1 MQSILIAA
9 ALALGAAVPMSQA
22 TAAGTAQQ
30 PVKKSLSAPEVVR
43 HYGTL
48 VHANYADSI
57 ASAKTMRRAIQAFLS
72 APSEQGLQRARQA
85 WIDAREYYGQTEA
98 FRFYAGPIDNDDG
111 PEGQI
116 NAWPM
121 DESYVDYVEGNPDAG
136 IINNRKEAITKKRLA
151 ELNEHDGE
159 ENVSTGWHAIEFMLW
174 GQDLSDQGPGNRP
187 YTDYVDGKKPN
198 ADRRRQYLK
207 VVTELLIDDLQS
219 VADQWKPGVA
229 GNFRARFEKTPEDA
243 LRRIF
248 VGLGSL
254 SRGEL
259 AGERLEVA
267 MASRDQEDEH
277 SCFSDNT
284 HRDAVA
290 NAQGIL
296 NVWLGRY
303 RRLDGSVLQGPGI
316 RDWVAARDSA
326 LADRTTRQIAQSVEA
341 AQAIP
346 APFDQAIQGARDAA
360 SRTRIQ
366 ATIDSLVQQSK
377 DLVEAAS
384 AVGIAQLNLVDPKA
398 P

>member
-22 TAAGTAQQ
+22 IAAGTAQQ

-159 ENVSTGWHAIEFMLW
+159 
-174 GQDLSDQGPGNRP
+174 
-187 YTDYVDGKKPN
+187 
-198 ADRRRQYLK
+198 
-207 VVTELLIDDLQS
+207 
-219 VADQWKPGVA
+219 
-229 GNFRARFEKTPEDA
+229 
-243 LRRIF
+243 
-248 VGLGSL
+248 
-254 SRGEL
+254 
-259 AGERLEVA
+259 
-267 MASRDQEDEH
+267 
-277 SCFSDNT
+277 
-284 HRDAVA
+284 
-290 NAQGIL
+290 
-296 NVWLGRY
+296 
-303 RRLDGSVLQGPGI
+303 
-316 RDWVAARDSA
+316 
-326 LADRTTRQIAQSVEA
+326 
-341 AQAIP
+341 
-346 APFDQAIQGARDAA
+346 
-360 SRTRIQ
+360 
-366 ATIDSLVQQSK
+366 
-377 DLVEAAS
+377 
-384 AVGIAQLNLVDPKA
+384 
-398 P
+398 

>member
-1 MQSILIAA
+1 M
-9 ALALGAAVPMSQA
+9 
-22 TAAGTAQQ
+22 
-30 PVKKSLSAPEVVR
+30 VK

-48 VHANYADSI
+48 VHANYSDSI
-57 ASAKTMRRAIQAFLS
+57 SSAKTMQKAIGAFLAS
-72 APSEQGLQRARQA
+72 PSEQGLNNARKA
-85 WIDAREYYGQTEA
+85 WLDAREYYGQTEA
-98 FRFYAGPIDNDDG
+98 FRFYAGPIDNDEG

-121 DESYVDYVEGNPDAG
+121 DESYVDYVEGNPNAG

-174 GQDLSDQGPGNRP
+174 GQDLNDKGPGARP
-187 YTDYVDGKKPN
+187 YTDFVDGKKSN
-198 ADRRRQYLK
+198 ADRRREYLK
-207 VVTELLIDDLQS
+207 VVTELLIEDLQS
-219 VADQWKPGVA
+219 VADQWKPGSPK
-229 GNFRARFEKTPEDA
+229 NFRAQFEKKPDDA

-267 MASRDQEDEH
+267 LASRDQEDEH

-284 HRDAVA
+284 HRDAVT

-296 NVWLGRY
+296 NVWQGSY
-303 RRLDGSVLQGPGI
+303 KRLDGSELQGPGI
-316 RDWVAARDSA
+316 RDWVASKDSA
-326 LADRTTRQIAQSVEA
+326 LADRTTRQITQSVQA

-346 APFDQAIQGARDAA
+346 APFDQAIQGARDSA
-360 SRTRIQ
+360 SRAKIQ

-377 DLVEAAS
+377 DLVEAAN
-384 AVGIAQLNLVDPKA
+384 AVGITQLNLVDPKA
-398 P
+398 N

>member
-9 ALALGAAVPMSQA
+9 ALALGAAAPMSQA
-22 TAAGTAQQ
+22 AAAGNVQQ
-30 PVKKSLSAPEVVR
+30 PVKQKLSVSEVVR

-48 VHANYADSI
+48 VHASYADSVT
-57 ASAKTMRRAIQAFLS
+57 SAQAMQKAIQALVA
-72 APSEQGLQRARQA
+72 APSEQNLQRARKA
-85 WIDAREYYGQTEA
+85 WLAAREYYGQTEA
-98 FRFYAGPIDNDDG
+98 FRFYGGPIDSDTG

-121 DESYVDYVEGNPDAG
+121 DESYVDYVEGNPEAG
-136 IINNRKEAITKKRLA
+136 IINNRKEVISKKRLA

-174 GQDLSDQGPGNRP
+174 GQDLDDQGAGNRP

-207 VVTELLIDDLQS
+207 VVTELLVEDLQS
-219 VADQWKPGVA
+219 VADQWKPGA
-229 GNFRARFEKTPEDA
+229 RNFRAGFEQQPDDA

-284 HRDAVA
+284 HRDAVT

-296 NVWLGRY
+296 NVWQGRY
-303 RRLDGSVLQGPGI
+303 QRLDGSLLQGPGI
-316 RDWVAARDSA
+316 RDWVAAKDAA
-326 LADRTTRQIAQSVEA
+326 LADKATRQITQSVEA
-341 AQAIP
+341 AKAIP
-346 APFDQAIQGARDAA
+346 APFDQAIQGARDSA
-360 SRTRIQ
+360 SRAKVQ

-377 DLVEAAS
+377 DLVEAAH
-384 AVGIAQLNLVDPKA
+384 AVGIAQLNLVDPKQQ
-398 P
+398 